1 MVLYCV
7 GRCDRTRF
15 TRCFTDVSLIDRIDS
30 GVAVGAESAS
40 VHTLGTC
47 EPFSSERIFSRISDC
62 VVLCCRRSV
71 LLFYLSNDFHLL
83 EICRSTYNRAE
94 VNSVL
99 NGNGGRSMFVLI
111 ATIAA
116 SVFAADTDAGPKD
129 IYARLGVPKMETCDY
144 RIHVGEDGKWTTHLT
159 QTYSIEGVASEDLND
174 FAEMIEQATESWA
187 QSFSRSEVGKNRRQ
201 CESKGKSDDSLKL
214 ASQLVNVFEKDR
226 CDFLRW
232 DRESFEWKFLREDD
246 HPSSRDEKK
255 TVGEFVAGAAFNIFL
270 TVVINEELR
279 QKDVTQADL
288 ESAIYELPKS
298 KLVLTTDGKITADS
312 PAEVS
317 EDGKTMTLDLS
328 KFLSDPPEK
337 WSIRIDGL

>member
-1 MVLYCV
+1 
-7 GRCDRTRF
+7 
-15 TRCFTDVSLIDRIDS
+15 
-30 GVAVGAESAS
+30 
-40 VHTLGTC
+40 
-47 EPFSSERIFSRISDC
+47 
-62 VVLCCRRSV
+62 
-71 LLFYLSNDFHLL
+71 
-83 EICRSTYNRAE
+83 
-94 VNSVL
+94 
-99 NGNGGRSMFVLI
+99 MFVLI

-174 FAEMIEQATESWA
+174 FEEMIEQATESWT

-255 TVGEFVAGAAFNIFL
+255 TVGEFVAGAAFNIYL

-288 ESAIYELPKS
+288 ESAIYELPKGQ
-298 KLVLTTDGKITADS
+298 LVLTTDGKITADS